1 LDKSLKP
8 EKKRLFIYLLG
19 ISSAVTLLLLFF
31 VWYVSLKGI
40 SSVSG
45 IAGIIFS
52 LIVAGFGLFLAFS
65 TFIIVITM
73 ISGKQTKIA
82 RRMRG
87 LVTRF
92 LFPVVMRV
100 AKILKVDRDKIIRS
114 FIAVNNELVLE
125 SLIGKKVNNPLV
137 LLPHCVQLED
147 CELKITKDILVCKKC
162 GKCDIK
168 GLANIAEKY
177 KLNMSVATCGT
188 IARRIVK
195 ETKPDLIIAVAC
207 ERDLLSGIQ
216 DTYPLPVI
224 GVLNERPF
232 GDCLNTKV
240 NINTIEELIKRIYI
254 GGKDGKHS

>member
-1 LDKSLKP
+1 LDKNLKP
-8 EKKRLFIYLLG
+8 EKKRLFIFLLG
-19 ISSAVTLLLLFF
+19 LSSLVIIMLLAL
-31 VWYVSLKGI
+31 VWYVSFYGI
-40 SSVSG
+40 GRFSDL
-45 IAGIIFS
+45 AGIIFS
-52 LIVAGFGLFLAFS
+52 LIVALFGIFLGVS
-65 TFIIVITM
+65 TLIIVLTVV
-73 ISGKQTKIA
+73 SGKQTRLAK
-82 RRMRG
+82 RMRG

-92 LFPVVMRV
+92 LFPVVLKV
-100 AKILKVDRDKIIRS
+100 AKILKIDKDKIIGS
-114 FIAVNNELVLE
+114 FVAVNNELVME
-125 SLIGKKVNNPLV
+125 SLLGKKVRKPLV
-137 LLPHCVQLED
+137 LLPHCIQLED
-147 CELKITKDILVCKKC
+147 CELKITRDIKVCKKC

-177 KLNMSVATCGT
+177 NLTMSVATGGT